1 MLSLPDKNL
10 TMISEDEIQQSLE
23 KQVVG
28 YDLHEYFNLFYFNR
42 TVNTVDIEAL
52 TQNQTETGSFIEI
65 YPVSIDN
72 ELRSYYRNAS
82 DLVTLKSIKEEQIS
96 LTEFEFDDEIYQKD
110 QIEIVIVK
118 LQEEINT
125 QEAFF
130 KQKDEQ
136 AFIFNYITAKLDN
149 IERAEEYKEL
159 YAIYQNLNN
168 ETLKYSTLLSRFYS
182 YSVYLSSF
190 TYPSEQVLNDACNEL
205 NELLHLFKTNLE
217 ESKQLT
223 IKNAETIDLSE
234 GYYNYLLKDS
244 SVTPAQLTEFNATIF
259 NNTFNLVA
267 NVLDKVNGLKQE
279 KEIHL
284 LEFQKKLSF
293 EKVSV

>member
-1 MLSLPDKNL
+1 M
-10 TMISEDEIQQSLE
+10 
-23 KQVVG
+23 
-28 YDLHEYFNLFYFNR
+28 
-42 TVNTVDIEAL
+42 
-52 TQNQTETGSFIEI
+52 
-65 YPVSIDN
+65 
-72 ELRSYYRNAS
+72 
-82 DLVTLKSIKEEQIS
+82 
-96 LTEFEFDDEIYQKD
+96 
-110 QIEIVIVK
+110 
-118 LQEEINT
+118 
-125 QEAFF
+125 
-130 KQKDEQ
+130 
-136 AFIFNYITAKLDN
+136 
-149 IERAEEYKEL
+149 
-159 YAIYQNLNN
+159 
-168 ETLKYSTLLSRFYS
+168 
-182 YSVYLSSF
+182 
-190 TYPSEQVLNDACNEL
+190 LNDACNEL